1 MGTLA
6 DASYHPL
13 PEIGVMPVGSVVIIR
28 KYCVFQFHVMLVACA
43 IVKVTV
49 ETSPELG
56 TLPVPVHPV
65 HTY

>member
-13 PEIGVMPVGSVVIIR
+13 PEIEATPPGSVVTIR

-43 IVKVTV
+43 IVKVTL
-49 ETSPELG
+49 EPSPELG